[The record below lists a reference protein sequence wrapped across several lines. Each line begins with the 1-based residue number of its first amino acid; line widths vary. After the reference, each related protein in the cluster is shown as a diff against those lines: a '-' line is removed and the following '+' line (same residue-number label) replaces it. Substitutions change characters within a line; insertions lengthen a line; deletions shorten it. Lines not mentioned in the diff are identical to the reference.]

1 MEKLQKTIDSLNKN
15 GFKARLFE
23 TADEAKTAAIE
34 LIGSS
39 SVGFGG
45 SVTIDSLGIYEALA
59 ANGNAVYWHWK
70 SDDKTAMRKS
80 AMSADFYLSSSNAV
94 TEAGKLVNIDGH
106 GNRVAAM
113 FYGPQKVLIIAGRNK
128 IAPDTDA
135 AIARIKKYACGPNA
149 ARLGIKTPCAVTNTC
164 IDCDSPNRI
173 CRVTSIIDRPM
184 VGGHEV
190 TVYLVN
196 QDLGY

>member
-1 MEKLQKTIDSLNKN
+1 MTQLQTTIDSLNKN

-23 TADEAKTAAIE
+23 TAEEAKAAAIL

-45 SVTIDSLGIYEALA
+45 SVTVDSMGIYEALA
-59 ANGNAVYWHWK
+59 QKGNALYWHWK
-70 SDDKTAMRKS
+70 NSGNTAVYQTAMT
-80 AMSADFYLSSSNAV
+80 ADFYLSSSNAV
-94 TEAGKLVNIDGH
+94 TEDGKLVNIDGK

-113 FYGPQKVLIIAGRNK
+113 FFGPKRVLIIAGRNK
-128 IAPDTDA
+128 ITPDTDS
-135 AIARIKKYACGPNA
+135 AIKRIKKYACGPNA

-184 VGGHEV
+184 IGGQEIH
-190 TVYLVN
+190 VYLVN